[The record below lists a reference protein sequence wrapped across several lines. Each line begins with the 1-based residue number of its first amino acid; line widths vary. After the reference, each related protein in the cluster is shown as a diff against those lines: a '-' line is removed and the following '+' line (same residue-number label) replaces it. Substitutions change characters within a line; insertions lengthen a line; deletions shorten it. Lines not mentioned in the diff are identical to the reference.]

1 MIKDIGKSSCQ
12 LDRPLPSN
20 NAPVTKGELGML
32 SKSDDRWKHAINL
45 LIVLMRADRESCRNR
60 SIVKVHASGRARF
73 KQGECHCQ
81 AMWVRVTGR
90 PSSTTATVAWRDSTS
105 GCYEDQIWRGV
116 VARTSGICAVSGRS
130 IKRGDRVYRP
140 RATRPAPTNANAMI
154 LSDVVESGDYSAGD
168 DKVPAARF
176 R

>member
-1 MIKDIGKSSCQ
+1 
-12 LDRPLPSN
+12 
-20 NAPVTKGELGML
+20 ML
-32 SKSDDRWKHAINL
+32 SNSDDRWNQAINL
-45 LIVLMRADRESCRNR
+45 LITLMRADHTSRPRR
-60 SIVKVHASGRARF
+60 SIENAYGKGYARL
-73 KQGECHCQ
+73 KRRECHCL

-116 VARTSGICAVSGRS
+116 VARNPGVCAVSGRS

-140 RATRPAPTNANAMI
+140 RAARPAPTNANAMI
-154 LSDVVESGDYSAGD
+154 LSDVVESRAYSAGD
-168 DKVPAARF
+168 GVALPALSR

>member
-1 MIKDIGKSSCQ
+1 
-12 LDRPLPSN
+12 
-20 NAPVTKGELGML
+20 ML
-32 SKSDDRWKHAINL
+32 ANSDDRWNQAINL
-45 LIVLMRADRESCRNR
+45 LITLMRAD
-60 SIVKVHASGRARF
+60 HASCPKRAIESPHGKGFARLRRREF
-73 KQGECHCQ
+73 HCR

-116 VARTSGICAVSGRS
+116 VARTSGVCAVSGRS

-140 RATRPAPTNANAMI
+140 RAARPAPTNANAMI
-154 LSDVVESGDYSAGD
+154 LSDVVESKPYSAGD
-168 DKVPAARF
+168 SVALPVRS

>member
-1 MIKDIGKSSCQ
+1 M
-12 LDRPLPSN
+12 LPK
-20 NAPVTKGELGML
+20 P
-32 SKSDDRWKHAINL
+32 DDRWKQAINL
-45 LIVLMRADRESCRNR
+45 LITLMRTDNESCRNR
-60 SIVKVHASGRARF
+60 PIVHARVRF
-73 KQGECHCQ
+73 KQRECHCQ

-90 PSSTTATVAWRDSTS
+90 PSSTTATVVWRDSTS

-116 VARTSGICAVSGRS
+116 VARTSGVCAVSGRR

-154 LSDVVESGDYSAGD
+154 LSDVVEAERYSASD
-168 DKVPAARF
+168 DMVPAVRF